1 MDTSNNDVQVYSY
14 RWIVLLAF
22 MFINVTMQILWIC
35 FAPVTVEAA
44 AYFDVSDEQV
54 GLLAMIFMIVFIP
67 LAIPASWAI
76 DKWGFK
82 KAVGLGA
89 VLMGLFGL
97 LRGLYTGSYAATMFF
112 TVGIALG
119 QPFLLN
125 AFTKVAAQWF
135 PLQERATAVA
145 LATVAS
151 FLGVVIGQVFT
162 PTLVTEFGFGSMLMI
177 YGVVTALSSVLFLAL
192 AREEPPTPASPPEY
206 EERALIL
213 DGFRQVLRQV
223 DFYYLA
229 FALFIGNGIFNGIV
243 TWIEV
248 IVRPK
253 GMDINQAGLLGG
265 VMLLGGIV
273 GAAAIPPLSDRYR
286 KRKLVVMAGL
296 ALGIPGL
303 LGIAAFSSYALL
315 LVSFFVMGLFMSGV
329 APVAYQYGA
338 EITYPAPEGTSNG
351 LFVLAGQI
359 SVLIVSLMGWSNDQF
374 DSFTPS
380 LLALAGLV
388 LVSIGLLAVADESP
402 MMQVD

>member
-1 MDTSNNDVQVYSY
+1 
-14 RWIVLLAF
+14 
-22 MFINVTMQILWIC
+22 
-35 FAPVTVEAA
+35 
-44 AYFDVSDEQV
+44 
-54 GLLAMIFMIVFIP
+54 
-67 LAIPASWAI
+67 
-76 DKWGFK
+76 
-82 KAVGLGA
+82 
-89 VLMGLFGL
+89 
-97 LRGLYTGSYAATMFF
+97 MFF

-135 PLQERATAVA
+135 PLKERATAVA

-151 FLGVVIGQVFT
+151 FLGVVIGQVLT
-162 PTLVTEFGFGSMLMI
+162 PPLVTGFGFSSMLMI

-206 EERALIL
+206 KERALIL
-213 DGFRQVLRQV
+213 DGFRQVLRQR

-253 GMDINQAGLLGG
+253 GLDINQAGLLGG
-265 VMLLGGIV
+265 IMLLGGIV
-273 GAAAIPPLSDRYR
+273 GAAAVPPLSDRYR
-286 KRKLVVMAGL
+286 KRRLVVMMGL

-303 LGIAAFSSYALL
+303 LGVAAFSSYALL
-315 LVSFFVMGLFMSGV
+315 LVSFFVLGLFMSGV

-380 LLALAGLV
+380 LLALAVLV

-402 MMQVD
+402 MMQVQE